1 MIMMKVHSLQR
12 HIEARKKKHMVV
24 EFSVLQKS
32 VKNNFK
38 INISKISSFVDINGA
53 ALIRCGAIKTGR
65 NIDRM
70 QQFSIGCG
78 AAFNR

>member
-1 MIMMKVHSLQR
+1 MMKVHSQQR

-38 INISKISSFVDINGA
+38 INISKISSFVDIKRVFRAGT
-53 ALIRCGAIKTGR
+53 IAI
-65 NIDRM
+65 
-70 QQFSIGCG
+70 
-78 AAFNR
+78 

>member
-38 INISKISSFVDINGA
+38 INISKISSFVDIKSFELYLQITQTTCLVVCLPLYNDNA
-53 ALIRCGAIKTGR
+53 EVAQL
-65 NIDRM
+65 
-70 QQFSIGCG
+70 
-78 AAFNR
+78 

>member
-38 INISKISSFVDINGA
+38 INISKISI
-53 ALIRCGAIKTGR
+53 
-65 NIDRM
+65 
-70 QQFSIGCG
+70 
-78 AAFNR
+78 